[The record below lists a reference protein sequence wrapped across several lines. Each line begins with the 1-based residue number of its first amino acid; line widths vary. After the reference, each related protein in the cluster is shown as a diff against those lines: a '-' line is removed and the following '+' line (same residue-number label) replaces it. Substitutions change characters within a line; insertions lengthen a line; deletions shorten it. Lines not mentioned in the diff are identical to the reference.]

1 MNDKGRKGGYSPG
14 RFREEATAFMKACM
28 DAETFEKIMGKDA
41 KNTHY
46 FVAARVFLSDS
57 DWKKFVW
64 IEQNGSL
71 TGFPE

>member
-41 KNTHY
+41 S
-46 FVAARVFLSDS
+46 F
-57 DWKKFVW
+57 
-64 IEQNGSL
+64 
-71 TGFPE
+71 